1 MENPYCSCKLTSMKQ
16 NSCWSMSVQPTL
28 VECHLL
34 RGQTPADETQWTA
47 HLSLKRGAERW
58 AKRGGLKRECR
69 VKTDLSAA
77 EPQQQP
83 QPDERRRAEQ
93 QLRAVGADCSAV
105 RAEGT

>member
-1 MENPYCSCKLTSMKQ
+1 MTMSSGSITS
-16 NSCWSMSVQPTL
+16 
-28 VECHLL
+28 
-34 RGQTPADETQWTA
+34 ADTNRRTHGVMA
-47 HLSLKRGAERW
+47 ATTVILSLKRGAERW

-69 VKTDLSAA
+69 VKTALPAA